1 MSDIR
6 LIVKRPVITEKSTA
20 LKEASNRY
28 VFKVDVK
35 ANKRQI
41 KQAVEKLF
49 NVHVK
54 DVRTAV
60 YGGKV
65 SVVTNR
71 SGRFA
76 GPKSNWKKAYVTI
89 AEGEKI
95 DIFDVV

>member
-6 LIVKRPVITEKSTA
+6 LIIKRPVITEKSTE

-60 YGGKV
+60 YSGKV
-65 SVVTNR
+65 SVVMKR
-71 SGRFA
+71 SGRFS
-76 GPKSNWKKAYVTI
+76 GSKSSWKKAYVTI
-89 AEGEKI
+89 AAGETI

>member
-6 LIVKRPVITEKSTA
+6 LIIKRPVITEKSTT
-20 LKEASNRY
+20 LKETSNRY
-28 VFKVDVK
+28 VFKVDAK

-54 DVRTAV
+54 DVRTAL
-60 YGGKV
+60 YQGKIR
-65 SVVTNR
+65 VVMNR
-71 SGRFA
+71 SGRFQGA
-76 GPKSNWKKAYVTI
+76 KSNWKKAYVTI
-89 AEGEKI
+89 AEGETI